1 MERSTSQQH
10 SLHLELL
17 LVLLIN
23 YIQVSWNRVWFCFIT
38 VLLLYVH
45 PYIMLKFW
53 SLDTFNIHD
62 EDVDD
67 DDDMCEMQAMWR
79 GHNNGGKQMDD
90 LCQAGVS
97 IVWGSSHASA
107 WLHVED
113 IRTGRRSGEPHGK
126 DSVCTALS
134 WQLRYLLAGTRHLRM
149 PFKLHNLESKTSD
162 NILGTV
168 PDVSL

>member
-10 SLHLELL
+10 SLRLELL
-17 LVLLIN
+17 LESIKN
-23 YIQVSWNRVWFCFIT
+23 YIQVLWNWVWFCFT
-38 VLLLYVH
+38 TLLLLYVH

-62 EDVDD
+62 EDAAA
-67 DDDMCEMQAMWR
+67 DDDMFETQAMWR
-79 GHNNGGKQMDD
+79 VHNNGGKQMDD

-113 IRTGRRSGEPHGK
+113 ICTGRSSGEPHGK

-149 PFKLHNLESKTSD
+149 PFKLHNLKSCTSFQ
-162 NILGTV
+162 NLITYWV
-168 PDVSL
+168 

>member
-67 DDDMCEMQAMWR
+67 DDDMCEMQAM
-79 GHNNGGKQMDD
+79 
-90 LCQAGVS
+90 
-97 IVWGSSHASA
+97 
-107 WLHVED
+107 
-113 IRTGRRSGEPHGK
+113 
-126 DSVCTALS
+126 
-134 WQLRYLLAGTRHLRM
+134 
-149 PFKLHNLESKTSD
+149 
-162 NILGTV
+162 
-168 PDVSL
+168 